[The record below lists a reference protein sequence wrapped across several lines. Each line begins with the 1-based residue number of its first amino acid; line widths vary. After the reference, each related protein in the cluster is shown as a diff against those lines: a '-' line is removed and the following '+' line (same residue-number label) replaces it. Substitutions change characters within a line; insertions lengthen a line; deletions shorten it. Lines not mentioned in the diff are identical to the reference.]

1 MGASSF
7 FPYPVPS
14 GEERPDEL
22 IFMPE
27 RSPAQWDRLL
37 TFVERRGFRAGE
49 DVIKR
54 GETDRALYI
63 VVEGIL
69 ETRVMEGRAGMR
81 KGVTV
86 PVPAGSVIGEI
97 GFFDGMA
104 RSATVTAVTDGAM
117 LRLSLEAFQSLAKSE
132 PELAQAMLFDLG
144 RILAIRLRQ
153 TDEFIRGWIG

>member
-14 GEERPDEL
+14 GDERPDEL

-37 TFVERRGFRAGE
+37 AFVERRGFRAGE

-54 GETDRALYI
+54 GDVDRALYI
-63 VVEGIL
+63 VVEGSL
-69 ETRVMEGRAGMR
+69 EARVTEGRAG
-81 KGVTV
+81 KGAAV

-104 RSATVTAVTDGAM
+104 RSATVTALTDGAI
-117 LRLSLEAFQSLAKSE
+117 LRLSFVVFQ
-132 PELAQAMLFDLG
+132 
-144 RILAIRLRQ
+144 
-153 TDEFIRGWIG
+153 

>member
-7 FPYPVPS
+7 FPYPVSS
-14 GEERPDEL
+14 GDERPDEL

-37 TFVERRGFRAGE
+37 AFVERRVFRAGE

-54 GETDRALYI
+54 GDIDRALYI
-63 VVEGIL
+63 VVEGNL
-69 ETRVMEGRAGMR
+69 EARVSEGHAG
-81 KGVTV
+81 KGAAV

-117 LRLSLEAFQSLAKSE
+117 LRLSFEAFQALAKSE
-132 PELAQAMLFDLG
+132 PDLAQAMLFDLG

>member
-7 FPYPVPS
+7 FPYPVPT
-14 GEERPDEL
+14 GDERPDEL
-22 IFMPE
+22 VFMPD

-37 TFVERRGFRAGE
+37 AFVERRAFRAGE

-54 GETDRALYI
+54 GDVDRAFYI
-63 VVEGIL
+63 VVEGSL
-69 ETRVMEGRAGMR
+69 EARVTEGRAG
-81 KGVTV
+81 KGAAV

-97 GFFDGMA
+97 GFFDGQA
-104 RSATVTAVTDGAM
+104 RTATVTAVTDGAM
-117 LRLSLEAFQSLAKSE
+117 LRLSFDAFQALAASE